1 MTLKFPLHK
10 RLRLFPVE
18 IFLTDKAFG
27 CTYLTLVLYFNADNE
42 VSEPEFNN
50 ANIDGSQF
58 LFKKEELIRHP
69 ISKCYYNYIT
79 PRPYLKKRFFLFFDN
94 IIYRNII

>member
-1 MTLKFPLHK
+1 MTLKSPLHK

-42 VSEPEFNN
+42 VSELEFNN
-50 ANIDGSQF
+50 ANIGGSQEF
-58 LFKKEELIRHP
+58 YSGEIVGLYSVSGML
-69 ISKCYYNYIT
+69 
-79 PRPYLKKRFFLFFDN
+79 
-94 IIYRNII
+94 